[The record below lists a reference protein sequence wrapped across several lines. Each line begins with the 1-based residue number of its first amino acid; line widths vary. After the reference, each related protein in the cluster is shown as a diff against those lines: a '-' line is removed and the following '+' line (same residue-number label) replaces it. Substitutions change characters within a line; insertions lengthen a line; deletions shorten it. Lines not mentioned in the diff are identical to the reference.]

1 MTAAMG
7 RMEPQDQPMEEAGRG
22 GDTNMGHLTPGEIV
36 LPVEIVS
43 ARGTVKKL
51 TEMFE
56 SAGLDINEY
65 TVGNE
70 KNKMNPDT
78 GYPEFFSLSKMF
90 TGKSRSQRRRDAENK
105 AERQQQARLD
115 AQYNRMMAAITE
127 QKADLEAKSKLEKA
141 KFRADSI
148 KSQLAFKDKLK
159 TYKTDKLQ
167 VGAKAVGMSAE
178 VSDKDDL
185 PNQKRKFARRR
196 DMARKISSYNARRPM

>member
-1 MTAAMG
+1 MTAMMG
-7 RMEPQDQPMEEAGRG
+7 GMQDQPMEEAGRG
-22 GDTNMGHLTPGEIV
+22 GDTDMGHLTPGEVV

-56 SAGLDINEY
+56 KAGLDIDEY
-65 TVGNE
+65 TVGNK

-78 GYPEFFSLSKMF
+78 GYPEFFSLAKAL
-90 TGKSRSQRRRDAENK
+90 TGKSRSQRRRDAQ
-105 AERQQQARLD
+105 ARMERQQQAKLD
-115 AQYNRMMAAITE
+115 AQYNRMMAAIAE

-141 KFRADSI
+141 KFRADAI
-148 KSQLAFKDKLK
+148 KSQLDFKDKLRLF
-159 TYKTDKLQ
+159 KTDELK
-167 VGAKAVGMSAE
+167 VGSKAVGMSAE

>member
-1 MTAAMG
+1 MTAMMG
-7 RMEPQDQPMEEAGRG
+7 GMQDQPMEEAGRG
-22 GDTNMGHLTPGEIV
+22 GDTDMGHLTPGEVV

-56 SAGLDINEY
+56 KAGLDIDEY

-90 TGKSRSQRRRDAENK
+90 TGKSRSQRKRDAENK
-105 AERQQQARLD
+105 IERQQQARLD

-127 QKADLEAKSKLEKA
+127 QKADLEAKSRLEKA
-141 KFRADSI
+141 KFRADAI
-148 KSQLAFKDKLK
+148 KSQLDFKDKLK
-159 TYKTDKLQ
+159 TYKADKLQ
-167 VGAKAVGMSAE
+167 VGVKAVGMSAE